1 MGKNYFNPD
10 VRDLKF
16 VLFEY
21 LKVADLLKYEAFRD
35 FSEDDFQMIIQ
46 EAMKVGKEVLGPAN
60 QDGDREGCTYEN
72 GVVKVPGSF
81 HQCWKVMAENSWICP
96 GGQAGFWRAG
106 STGCLE
112 RIDRRAFP
120 GGQYG
125 LHDLSRF
132 VHVQCTGYRTLWN
145 RPG

>member
-21 LKVADLLKYEAFRD
+21 LKVGDLLKYEAFRD

-72 GVVKVPGSF
+72 GVVKVPKSF
-81 HQCWKVMAENSWICP
+81 HQCWKVMAENSWISLAAKP
-96 GGQAGFWRAG
+96 DFGGQ
-106 STGCLE
+106 
-112 RIDRRAFP
+112 
-120 GGQYG
+120 G
-125 LHDLSRF
+125 LPAVLSR
-132 VHVQCTGYRTLWN
+132 
-145 RPG
+145 

>member
-10 VRDLKF
+10 VRDFKF

-72 GVVKVPGSF
+72 GVVKVPG
-81 HQCWKVMAENSWICP
+81 
-96 GGQAGFWRAG
+96 
-106 STGCLE
+106 
-112 RIDRRAFP
+112 
-120 GGQYG
+120 
-125 LHDLSRF
+125 
-132 VHVQCTGYRTLWN
+132 
-145 RPG
+145 